1 MQTPPQLSQGI
12 WRECSIGL
20 VLRRLAG
27 LLVLAAFPSSAAAA
41 PVVVLGP
48 HGHAVTRNDPFVT
61 GPALTP
67 APTRG
72 IAAGAPSRRGAA
84 AGTRASAAA
93 SGGAAAPGTASKP
106 KKRKPPRKPEPT
118 VASELAKLYH
128 RHQITLALEQSDT
141 ASFNRALAAE
151 LKLKGTRRTE
161 LSAVTENLHQI
172 AASGS
177 LSASRLPVLFD
188 TLERNRE
195 WWTTGPLLSAGE
207 RVEFTDSQLVWEYY
221 AGQGI
226 ELQVLG
232 SFGKADGLYTAGPA
246 DYPALQ
252 ALLAEIIPLAAQRG
266 GGLTWEYYFNF
277 DGGRPPWTS
286 AMSQATGLEALS
298 RAYLAFHDPG
308 YLDVAR
314 QALAIFSHGPPV
326 GVRVPTPL
334 GTRFLQYSFAPGTS
348 IINAFLQTLIGLYDY
363 AKVSG
368 SAQATQLFDA
378 GEAEALAEV
387 PQFDTGAWS
396 LYQPGVEDPLSYHQ
410 LVTGFLQQLCA
421 RTAAPVYCTTAQHFQ
436 ADLTTPP
443 ALALLTGRARLHKAT
458 RLRFRL
464 SKTSRVGIVVLAGNT
479 TILSTSAT
487 FGHGVGSFAIP
498 SPKRTGIYTVRLS
511 ATDLAGNFNQ
521 ILGTLS
527 VSR

>member
-1 MQTPPQLSQGI
+1 
-12 WRECSIGL
+12 L
-20 VLRRLAG
+20 VLKRLTG

-48 HGHAVTRNDPFVT
+48 HGHSVTRNDPFLT

-67 APTRG
+67 TPARG
-72 IAAGAPSRRGAA
+72 AFRTSPAAA
-84 AGTRASAAA
+84 AGTRASAA
-93 SGGAAAPGTASKP
+93 SGSRTTSTA
-106 KKRKPPRKPEPT
+106 KKRKPARKPEPT
-118 VASELAKLYH
+118 VASVLARLYR
-128 RHQITLALEQSDT
+128 RHQITLAADRADS
-141 ASFNRALAAE
+141 ASFDQALTAE
-151 LKLKGTRRTE
+151 RKLKGTRRTE

-177 LSASRLPVLFD
+177 LTASRLPVLFD

-195 WWTTGPLLSAGE
+195 WWTTGPLLTPGE

-232 SFGKADGLYTAGPA
+232 SFGKADGLYSAGPA

-286 AMSQATGLEALS
+286 AMSQGTSLEALS
-298 RAYLAFHDPG
+298 RAYLAFHDPT
-308 YLDVAR
+308 YLDLAGS
-314 QALAIFSHGPPV
+314 ALAIFNDRPPV
-326 GVRVPTPL
+326 GVRIPTQL

-348 IINAFLQTLIGLYDY
+348 IINAFLQALIGLYDY

-368 SAQATQLFDA
+368 NAQATELFDA
-378 GEAEALAEV
+378 GNAEALAEV
-387 PQFDTGAWS
+387 PEFDTGSWS
-396 LYQPGVEDPLSYHQ
+396 LYQPGEEDPLSYHQ
-410 LVTGFLQQLCA
+410 LVTGFLQQLCT
-421 RTAAPVYCTTAQHFQ
+421 RTAAPVYCTTAQHFE
-436 ADLTTPP
+436 ADLRTPP
-443 ALALLTGRARLHKAT
+443 ALSLLTGHARVHKAT
-458 RLRFRL
+458 SIRFRL
-464 SKTSRVGIVVLAGNT
+464 SKISRVGIVVLAGENT
-479 TILSTSAT
+479 IFSTSAT
-487 FGHGVGSFAIP
+487 FTHGVGSFSIP
-498 SPKRTGIYTVRLS
+498 QPKRIGVYTVRLS
-511 ATDLAGNFNQ
+511 ATDLAGNFNR
-521 ILGTLS
+521 ILGTLT

>member
-1 MQTPPQLSQGI
+1 
-12 WRECSIGL
+12 
-20 VLRRLAG
+20 V
-27 LLVLAAFPSSAAAA
+27 AAFPSSAAAA

-48 HGHAVTRNDPFVT
+48 RGHAVTHNDPFVT

-67 APTRG
+67 AP
-72 IAAGAPSRRGAA
+72 ARGAGDASA
-84 AGTRASAAA
+84 ATNLGALASAAA
-93 SGGAAAPGTASKP
+93 VSGGTVSGGAAKSG
-106 KKRKPPRKPEPT
+106 KRKPAPKPEPT
-118 VASELAKLYH
+118 VASELARLYH
-128 RHQITLALEQSDT
+128 RHQITLAADRTDT
-141 ASFNRALAAE
+141 ASFNHALAAE
-151 LKLKGTRRTE
+151 RRLKGTRRTE
-161 LSAVTENLHQI
+161 LSAVTENLHEM

-177 LSASRLPVLFD
+177 LTASRLPVLFD

-195 WWTTGPLLSAGE
+195 WWTTGPLLTSGE

-246 DYPALQ
+246 DYPALHS
-252 ALLAEIIPLAAQRG
+252 LLAEIIPLAAQRG

-286 AMSQATGLEALS
+286 AMSQATGLESLS
-298 RAYLAFHDPG
+298 RAYEAFHDPT

-314 QALAIFSHGPPV
+314 QALAIFNDRPPV
-326 GVRVPTPL
+326 GVRIPTSL

-368 SAQATQLFDA
+368 SAQAMKLFDA
-378 GEAEALAEV
+378 GNAEALAEV
-387 PQFDTGAWS
+387 PHFDTGAWS
-396 LYQPGVEDPLSYHQ
+396 LYRPGLEDPLSYHQ

-436 ADLTTPP
+436 ADLTTAPV
-443 ALALLTGRARLHKAT
+443 LSLLTGRARVHKPT
-458 RLRFRL
+458 SIRFRL
-464 SKTSRVGIVVLAGNT
+464 SKISRVGIIVLAGSSA
-479 TILSTSAT
+479 IFSTSAT
-487 FGHGVGSFAIP
+487 FAHGAGSFSIP
-498 SPKRTGIYTVRLS
+498 QPKRTGVYTVRLS
-511 ATDLAGNFNQ
+511 ATDLAGNFNR
-521 ILGTLS
+521 IVGTLS